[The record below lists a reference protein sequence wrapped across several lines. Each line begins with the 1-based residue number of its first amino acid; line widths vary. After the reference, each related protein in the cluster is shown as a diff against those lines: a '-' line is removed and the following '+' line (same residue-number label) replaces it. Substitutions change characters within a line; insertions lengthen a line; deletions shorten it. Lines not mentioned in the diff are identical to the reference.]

1 MVLKIKTY
9 FKSNT
14 KIIDE
19 IRSRLIHNF
28 NLNYIK
34 KKLRII
40 NLYNTGQKLNHRL
53 YNISIGKKFTN
64 GLIRN
69 GHDVLEIS
77 DRDFIRQN
85 RFLTLNSNLKFQQ
98 YLIDT
103 FKNYN
108 PDLFLFGHTKNI
120 EQNTIKA
127 IREQNKNLII
137 SQWNE
142 DPIMPSLDYS
152 KQNLQNISMYS
163 DIVDHNFITTDPDIL
178 KKQKFKIKNVNFFF
192 IPVDKNIECFDVYK
206 LNPSMD
212 LF

>member
-1 MVLKIKTY
+1 M
-9 FKSNT
+9 
-14 KIIDE
+14 
-19 IRSRLIHNF
+19 
-28 NLNYIK
+28 
-34 KKLRII
+34 
-40 NLYNTGQKLNHRL
+40 
-53 YNISIGKKFTN
+53 
-64 GLIRN
+64 IRN

-163 DIVDHNFITTDPDIL
+163 DMVDHNFIQLTLIFL
-178 KKQKFKIKNVNFFF
+178 KNKNLKLKMLIFFHT
-192 IPVDKNIECFDVYK
+192 
-206 LNPSMD
+206 S
-212 LF
+212 